1 MHTGGALARNSSV
14 CAACY
19 LPSLSSE
26 SLPLVVAQ
34 TAVATKASRL
44 YLAWVTTDML
54 LQTVASTVLAAT
66 VYLGHSYMNFTLS
79 EGINARPHMVTG
91 IILGMLLVARVII
104 GVSRMYDGISQV
116 QSFAKS
122 CRTLAVLSV
131 SVGETLTIS
140 AAAEVEK
147 KATSRFRYE
156 LVRLLNMSFFCYT
169 LMLQGMKLAVPPTSL
184 RATEDTKLESE
195 ILSAVENPT
204 VSIDTAAQQRRR
216 HSGVGGTAAL
226 AAAGGGGSSGMQ

>member
-1 MHTGGALARNSSV
+1 M
-14 CAACY
+14 
-19 LPSLSSE
+19 
-26 SLPLVVAQ
+26 
-34 TAVATKASRL
+34 
-44 YLAWVTTDML
+44 
-54 LQTVASTVLAAT
+54 
-66 VYLGHSYMNFTLS
+66 
-79 EGINARPHMVTG
+79 
-91 IILGMLLVARVII
+91 
-104 GVSRMYDGISQV
+104 
-116 QSFAKS
+116 
-122 CRTLAVLSV
+122 LSV